1 MFERNMTTP
10 LSTIAIKRICSDMKD
25 LNRHPLEDEG
35 IYHHYNEQNMQEC
48 RIMVIGP
55 EDTPYENGFYF
66 FEFTFPP
73 NYPFEP
79 PKVKYCTQGNNIRFN
94 PNLYV
99 CGKVCLSL
107 INTWEGPKWTSCQT
121 IRSVLI
127 SLRGL
132 VLGVKYPLQNEPGY
146 ESAVDTR
153 ASGFNDVILHENY
166 RTAVVGM
173 LNNPPPGFQV
183 FKPAM
188 IEYLKKHYRTYE
200 TKLTQLSKLDKT
212 VAVSPV
218 YNMSVTRNFSGQ
230 LEGIKTILTDHDFS
244 FDIPKKTKNIL
255 LSETDYSDDE
265 ENPDVIRKREYEQK
279 LLEIQA
285 GIQKAEAEKLHKIAL
300 EKAQKLKE
308 KEEALQKIA
317 VEKAQKLKEK
327 EESVKKIGLEKEE
340 KKSSERKAPNEPA
353 KNFDVGYKMIG
364 LDKKMYIVKEVKPKI
379 IEVSPEVAIAASIT
393 QPKSYKR
400 WVLSEEKEVVLVVK
414 DVDEQS
420 NVSKT
425 TEKKVVVRKA
435 PKESAKNYENGFE
448 MTSSFDNKVYLVKTV
463 GSSETPD
470 KQFKRWVLKK

>member
-1 MFERNMTTP
+1 MTTP

-25 LNRHPLEDEG
+25 LNRHPLEEEG

-188 IEYLKKHYRTYE
+188 IEYLKKNYSTYE
-200 TKLTQLSKLDKT
+200 QKLSELSKLDKSI
-212 VAVSPV
+212 AVSPV

-230 LEGIKTILTDHDFS
+230 LEGIKTILKAHDFS

-265 ENPDVIRKREYEQK
+265 DSPELIRKREFEKKQQ
-279 LLEIQA
+279 EIQA
-285 GIQKAEAEKLHKIAL
+285 EIQKAQAEKLKIQKDAIAKMELEKAQKLKDKEETAKKIAE

-308 KEEALQKIA
+308 KEETA
-317 VEKAQKLKEK
+317 
-327 EESVKKIGLEKEE
+327 KKG
-340 KKSSERKAPNEPA
+340 SERKAPNEPA
-353 KNFDVGYKMIG
+353 KNFDVGHKMIG
-364 LDKKMYIVKEVKPKI
+364 LDQKRYIVKEVKAKPMDI
-379 IEVSPEVAIAASIT
+379 SPEVADAASIT
-393 QPKSYKR
+393 QPKNYKR
-400 WVLSEEKEVVLVVK
+400 WVLCNEKEMTQEVVK
-414 DVDEQS
+414 DVGEES
-420 NVSKT
+420 VSKNS
-425 TEKKVVVRKA
+425 EKKATVRKA
-435 PKESAKNYENGFE
+435 PKEPAKNYENGFE

-463 GSSETPD
+463 GAAETPD